1 MLCCRGP
8 ILLQVKID
16 VGALFESLPEDERSS
31 ILGSKNSSK
40 PLGKTMNGSKG
51 IPTTAVI
58 DLRETQPQV
67 GTAQSISAKIVL
79 ENGTPEP
86 AQNEVCLI
94 PLSL

>member
-8 ILLQVKID
+8 ILLQVKSD
-16 VGALFESLPEDERSS
+16 VRALFESLPEDERSS

-40 PLGKTMNGSKG
+40 PPGKTMNGSKG
-51 IPTTAVI
+51 IPATAVI

-67 GTAQSISAKIVL
+67 GTAQSAKIVL